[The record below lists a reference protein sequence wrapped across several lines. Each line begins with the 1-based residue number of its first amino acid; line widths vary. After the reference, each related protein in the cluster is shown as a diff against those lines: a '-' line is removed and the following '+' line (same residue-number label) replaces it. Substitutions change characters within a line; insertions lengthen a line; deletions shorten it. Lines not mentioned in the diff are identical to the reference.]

1 MVYPIRH
8 LELMYSRISFTPVIL
23 ASLLFAAEAAGQAPA
38 TSFAQP
44 HARILQSV
52 DEFTTVTLGGNVHPV
67 AAATPSQPA
76 DAFTLMEHMV
86 LFLKGD
92 ATQEAQLAQLIAQQN
107 DPKSPLYRHFLT
119 PEEFGAQFGVAKADI
134 DKVASWLRNHG
145 FSIEEV
151 PAGNR
156 ALVFSGTSGQ
166 VANAFKTEIR
176 RFTASGASHLAN
188 VSDPQIPAALASAVG
203 GIVKLHDFRHAANI
217 SKSAAVTAAQFAN
230 PQFTYG
236 SGHYLAPADYA
247 TIYNISPLYSASI
260 NGTGQTIAV
269 LARSNIYLSDVQS
282 FRSKFGLTSNNPQI
296 VITSTDPGV
305 LQGDSVETTLD
316 TEWSGAVAPN
326 ATIKVIVAAST
337 NTADGI
343 DLSALYAVNHN
354 VAPILTLSYG
364 SCEAAMGSSELAF
377 YNSLWQQAA
386 AQGMSVMVSSG
397 DSGAA
402 GCYGGSSSSGS
413 GQGINGLCSSPYATC
428 VGGTQFAEGSNPG
441 QYWLPGNNAAYG
453 SAISYIPETVWNESG
468 SNGGSGLWA
477 GGGGASM
484 AFSKPSWQTGPGVP
498 ADGHRDVPDVS
509 LTASG
514 HDGYLIVYSG
524 GLYAEG
530 GTSASAP
537 SFAGLMAL
545 VDQKTNARQG
555 LANAVLYPLAVSQ
568 ATGGAAIFHDT
579 KTGNNSVPG
588 VTGFSATTGYDLA
601 SGLGSVDAAQMVNH
615 WTDGSKGVAP
625 TISLSA
631 SATSLTVISG
641 QTGQTTITSTASST
655 LKSAVTLAVAGAP
668 AGVTAKLA
676 SATIASP
683 GSGSVVLS
691 VAASSTITPGTYSLT
706 VTAQGGG
713 QTATLSITLVIPA
726 RTFTLSP
733 STVSVSAVAGDT
745 TKISLAT
752 TPENGFNSAIA
763 LSVAGLPAGVTASF
777 APASLT
783 GAGASVLTLTIAKT
797 APSGRYSLTIS
808 ATGGGVTK
816 TSAVS
821 LVVTV
826 PASCTL
832 AANPTSVSL
841 TAGQSASVQ
850 VSCGSIQGTFSGPLA
865 LSVAGAA
872 GGVTAQAASTLAAG
886 SSTALNI
893 GTSATTAA
901 GKYSLTLT
909 VSGSGF
915 SQALALPVTIA
926 APSTFSLTA
935 AQGSLTVKAGAS
947 GQAGFIGMHQGS
959 FNSPIALTLSGLPNG
974 VTASLSKTTLAAPG
988 DGTVAATFTAAASA
1002 QAGTYTVTLTG
1013 VGGGQ
1018 TKTVSMVLIVAGNT
1032 AKDFSFSL
1040 SVSSMTI
1047 QQGGP
1052 AGVVIVSTG
1061 NFTGGFNS
1069 TITLSFSG
1077 LAPGMNYGFVAGNSA
1092 NNLVNIS
1099 EGITASAS
1107 TPAGTYPV
1115 TITASGAGISHSGVV
1130 QVTVSSAGAQ
1140 THK

>member
-1 MVYPIRH
+1 
-8 LELMYSRISFTPVIL
+8 MYSRTSFTPLIL
-23 ASLLFAAEAAGQAPA
+23 ASLLLAAEAAGQAPT

-44 HARILQSV
+44 HARILQSI
-52 DEFTTVTLGGNVHPV
+52 DEFTTVTLGGNVHPL
-67 AAATPSQPA
+67 AAASVSQPA
-76 DAFTLMEHMV
+76 EAFTPMEHMV

-107 DPKSPLYRHFLT
+107 DPKSPVYRHFLT

-145 FSIEEV
+145 FNVEEV

-176 RFTASGASHLAN
+176 RYTASGASHYAN
-188 VSDPQIPAALASAVG
+188 ASDPQIPAALASAVG
-203 GIVKLHDFRHAANI
+203 GVVKLHDFRHAANI
-217 SKSAAVTAAQFAN
+217 SKSAAVSAAQFAN
-230 PQFTYG
+230 PQFNYG
-236 SGHYLAPADYA
+236 TGHYLAPADYA
-247 TIYNISPLYSASI
+247 TIYNISPLYSAAI

-269 LARSNIYLSDVQS
+269 LARSNIYLSDVQA
-282 FRSKFGLTSNNPQI
+282 FRGKFGLTSNNPQI

-441 QYWLPGNNAAYG
+441 QYWLPGNNAVYG
-453 SAISYIPETVWNESG
+453 SAIGYIPETVWNESG

-477 GGGGASM
+477 GGGGASI

-498 ADGHRDVPDVS
+498 NDGHRDVPDVS

-555 LANAVLYPLAVSQ
+555 LANAILYPLAANQ
-568 ATGGAAIFHDT
+568 AAGGAAVFHDT

-588 VTGFSATTGYDLA
+588 VTGFAATTGYDLA
-601 SGLGSVDAAQMVNH
+601 SGLGSVDAAQLVNH
-615 WTDGSKGVAP
+615 WGDSAKGVAP
-625 TISLSA
+625 SISLSA
-631 SATSLTVISG
+631 STTSLTVISG
-641 QTGQTTITSTASST
+641 QTAQTTVTSTASST
-655 LKSAVTLAVAGAP
+655 LKSAVTLTIAGAP

-691 VAASSTITPGTYSLT
+691 VAASSTVTPGTYSLT

-713 QTATLSITLVIPA
+713 QTATLSISLAIPA

-733 STVSVSAVAGDT
+733 STVSVSVVAGNT
-745 TKISLAT
+745 TKVTITAT
-752 TPENGFNSAIA
+752 PQNGFSSAIA
-763 LSVAGLPAGVTASF
+763 LSVSGLPTGITASF
-777 APASLT
+777 APASLSGT
-783 GAGASVLTLTIAKT
+783 AASASVLTLTIAKT
-797 APSGRYSLTIS
+797 APGGRYSLTIS
-808 ATGGGVTK
+808 ATGGGETQ
-816 TSAVS
+816 TSSVS
-821 LVVTV
+821 LVVT
-826 PASCTL
+826 ALANCTL
-832 AANPTSVSL
+832 AVNPASVSL
-841 TAGQSASVQ
+841 TDGQSATVQ
-850 VSCGSIQGTFSGPLA
+850 ISCGSVQGSFSAPLA
-865 LSVAGAA
+865 LSVAGMP
-872 GGVTAQAASTLAAG
+872 GGVTAQSSSTLVAG
-886 SSTALNI
+886 SSTPLNI
-893 GTSATTAA
+893 GTTPTTAA

-915 SQALALPVTIA
+915 TQSVALPVTIA
-926 APSTFSLTA
+926 APSTFSLSS
-935 AQGSLTVKAGAS
+935 AQGTLTVKAGAS
-947 GQAGFIGMHQGS
+947 GQLGFASMHQGS
-959 FNSPIALTLSGLPNG
+959 FNSPIAFTLMGMPNG
-974 VTASLSKTTLAAPG
+974 VTGSLSKSTLAAPG
-988 DGTVAATFTAAASA
+988 DGTLTGTFTAAANA
-1002 QAGTYTVTLTG
+1002 QPGTYNITLTG
-1013 VGGGQ
+1013 IGGGQ
-1018 TKTVSMVLIVAGNT
+1018 TKTASVVLTITGTTAG
-1032 AKDFSFSL
+1032 KDFSFSL
-1040 SVSSMTI
+1040 NVSSLTI
-1047 QQGGP
+1047 QPGGP
-1052 AGVVIVSTG
+1052 AGVLIVSTG

-1099 EGITASAS
+1099 EGFTASAN

-1130 QVTVSSAGAQ
+1130 QVTVTSAGTQ

>member
-1 MVYPIRH
+1 MH
-8 LELMYSRISFTPVIL
+8 SRTSFTPVIL
-23 ASLLFAAEAAGQAPA
+23 ASLIFVAEAAGQAPA

-52 DEFTTVTLGGNVHPV
+52 DEFNTVTLGGNVHPL
-67 AAATPSQPA
+67 AAATLSQPA
-76 DAFTLMEHMV
+76 DAFTPMEHMV

-92 ATQEAQLAQLIAQQN
+92 ATQEAQLEQLIAQQG

-119 PEEFGAQFGVAKADI
+119 PEEFGAQFGVAKADL
-134 DKVASWLRNHG
+134 DKIASWLRSHG
-145 FSIEEV
+145 FSIEEI
-151 PAGNR
+151 PSGNR

-166 VANAFKTEIR
+166 VANTFRTEIR
-176 RFTASGASHLAN
+176 RYTASGATHFAN
-188 VSDPQIPAALASAVG
+188 ASDPQIPAALASAVG
-203 GIVKLHDFRHAANI
+203 GVVKLHDFRHAANI
-217 SKSAAVTAAQFAN
+217 SKSAAVSAAQFAN

-364 SCEAAMGSSELAF
+364 SCEAAMGSSELSF

-413 GQGINGLCSSPYATC
+413 GKGINGLCSSPYATC

-441 QYWLPGNNAAYG
+441 QYWLPGNNAVYG
-453 SAISYIPETVWNESG
+453 SATGYIPETVWNESG

-477 GGGGASM
+477 GGGGASI
-484 AFSKPSWQTGPGVP
+484 AFSKPSWQAGPGVP

-514 HDGYLIVYSG
+514 HDGYLIVYGG

-555 LANAVLYPLAVSQ
+555 LANAVLYPLAASQ

-745 TKISLAT
+745 ARVSLAT
-752 TPENGFNSAIA
+752 TPENGFNSVIA
-763 LSVAGLPAGVTASF
+763 LSVSGLPAGITASF
-777 APASLT
+777 APATLSVT
-783 GAGASVLTLTIAKT
+783 AAGASVLTLTIAKT
-797 APSGRYSLTIS
+797 APGGRYSLTIS

-832 AANPTSVSL
+832 AANPSSVSL

-850 VSCGSIQGTFSGPLA
+850 VSCGSVQGTFSGPLT

-872 GGVTAQAASTLAAG
+872 GGMTAQAASTFAAG
-886 SSTALNI
+886 SSTPLNI

-901 GKYSLTLT
+901 GKYSLTLA
-909 VSGSGF
+909 VSGSGLTQ
-915 SQALALPVTIA
+915 SLALPVTIA
-926 APSTFSLTA
+926 APSTFNLTA
-935 AQGSLTVKAGAS
+935 AQSLLTVKAGAS
-947 GQAGFIGMHQGS
+947 GQAGFNSMHQGG
-959 FNSPIALTLSGLPNG
+959 FNSSIAFTLTGLPSG
-974 VTASLSKTTLAAPG
+974 VTASLSRTTLAAPG
-988 DGTVAATFTAAASA
+988 DGTLTATFAAAANA
-1002 QAGTYTVTLTG
+1002 QPGTYTVTLTG

-1018 TKTVSMVLIVAGNT
+1018 TKTASMGLTISAN
-1032 AKDFSFSL
+1032 KDFSFAL
-1040 SVSSMTI
+1040 NLSSMTI

-1069 TITLSFSG
+1069 TITLSFTG
-1077 LAPGMNYGFVAGNSA
+1077 LAPGMNYGFVAGNAA

-1130 QVTVSSAGAQ
+1130 QVTVTTAGTQ